1 MKYFAEPVPMKVI
14 DNIGAVERPH
24 ASMQMLERQGS
35 FRGFQKLSESSPFK
49 RQLSLRV
56 NELPST
62 LERQKNAYSNG
73 INNINGPAGKTPGSK
88 LLSQQNS
95 LISKIK

>member
-1 MKYFAEPVPMKVI
+1 MKVI

-73 INNINGPAGKTPGSK
+73 ISNINGPAGKTPGSK

>member
-1 MKYFAEPVPMKVI
+1 MFRDSFTEPVPLKSV
-14 DNIGAVERPH
+14 DNPGAVSRPH
-24 ASMQMLERQGS
+24 ATVQMLERQGS

-62 LERQKNAYSNG
+62 LERQRAAYSNG
-73 INNINGPAGKTPGSK
+73 VGAMNGPAGKTPG
-88 LLSQQNS
+88 
-95 LISKIK
+95 I